1 MRFIFAVLSL
11 LLITILPA
19 FVNGHASKPHPSVT
33 PTYVAA
39 AQTSIA
45 MNALTA
51 VPAASNA
58 LMLI

>member
-1 MRFIFAVLSL
+1 MPRFIFTVLSL

-19 FVNGHASKPHPSVT
+19 FVNGQQPQPSVT

-39 AQTSIA
+39 APTSIA

-51 VPAASNA
+51 VPAASHA
-58 LMLI
+58 LLLI